1 MKKIKPILI
10 CGGLLLSAGLALSA
24 CHTPEHQ
31 STSASKT
38 STSKTTEK
46 SVESS
51 KGQKKASPIATLPK
65 SEKKTTTPSIP
76 KENESA
82 MQNFAKA
89 TLNRILNGAR
99 EEKKS
104 MEGNTSNALERAVE
118 AKESTLENVEKPVHL
133 TMADIDTK
141 PVVTVSQGKDEP
153 KPVLITQPANPKDE
167 PTTST
172 AIVVDVPVTPTPEPE
187 IDVPKVDIPDKK
199 PDISITVPELGETK
213 PSQPS
218 EPTEPT
224 EPNEPIEH
232 PIVKS
237 TPILKIQSPVI
248 MLNEGEDFVLEN
260 YVELTDVSDAE
271 AKMTTDEFDLEP
283 GEHTITVTATNKFE
297 NTATALLS
305 VVVNAKPQLFLSQD
319 TLEIEKGGT
328 FSPTGYASATDKED
342 GDLTE
347 AITVDN
353 PVDTETPGTYDV
365 VYTVEDSHGASTT
378 ATLVVTVK
386 GEETENP
393 EPNEPTEPI
402 DPNTPD
408 NSDESGET
416 NVEEVENETSESG
429 EGKSETEVVSKVEE
443 GTTETTPEPTE
454 ENVDIHTVVPEA

>member
-24 CHTPEHQ
+24 CHTPEKQ
-31 STSASKT
+31 STSPSKT
-38 STSKTTEK
+38 STSQTTEK
-46 SVESS
+46 ATKPS
-51 KGQKKASPIATLPK
+51 KEKKNNPFATLPK
-65 SEKKTTTPSIP
+65 SEKKATTPSIP

-104 MEGNTSNALERAVE
+104 VEGNTSNALERAVE
-118 AKESTLENVEKPVHL
+118 AKETPLETVEKPVHL

-141 PVVTVSQGKDEP
+141 PVVTVSQGKDES
-153 KPVLITQPANPKDE
+153 KPVLITQPAIPKEE

-172 AIVVDVPVTPTPEPE
+172 PIVVDVPVNPTPEPE
-187 IDVPKVDIPDKK
+187 IDGPKVDIPDTK
-199 PDISITVPELGETK
+199 PDISITVPEPSETK

-232 PIVKS
+232 PVVKS

-260 YVELTDVSDAE
+260 YVELTDVPDAE
-271 AKMTTDEFDLEP
+271 AKMTTDEFNLEP
-283 GEHTITVTATNKFE
+283 GEHTITVTATNKFG

-328 FSPTGYASATDKED
+328 FSPIGYASATDKEE

-347 AITVDN
+347 SITIDN

-365 VYTVEDSHGASTT
+365 VYTVEDSHGASTI

-393 EPNEPTEPI
+393 KPNDPT
-402 DPNTPD
+402 TTD

-416 NVEEVENETSESG
+416 NGEETENETSESG
-429 EGKSETEVVSKVEE
+429 EGEPETEIVSNVEE
-443 GTTETTPEPTE
+443 GTEETTPAPTE
-454 ENVDIHTVVPEA
+454 DGVDIHTVVPEA

>member
-24 CHTPEHQ
+24 CHTPEQQ

-51 KGQKKASPIATLPK
+51 KGQKKASPFATLPK
-65 SEKKTTTPSIP
+65 SAKKTTTPSIP

-104 MEGNTSNALERAVE
+104 AEGNTSNGLEKAVE
-118 AKESTLENVEKPVHL
+118 AKETPLESVEKPVHL

-141 PVVTVSQGKDEP
+141 PVITVKQGKDEP
-153 KPVLITQPANPKDE
+153 KPIVINQPAIPKDE
-167 PTTST
+167 PST
-172 AIVVDVPVTPTPEPE
+172 GPIIIDVPVKPDPEP
-187 IDVPKVDIPDKK
+187 DVPKVDIPDKE
-199 PDISITVPELGETK
+199 PDISVTVPEPGATE

-218 EPTEPT
+218 EPIEPT
-224 EPNEPIEH
+224 EPVEPIEP
-232 PIVKS
+232 PIVKT

-248 MLNEGEDFVLEN
+248 TINEGEAFILEN
-260 YVELTDVSDAE
+260 YVELTDVPDAQ
-271 AKMTTDEFDLEP
+271 AKMTPDEFNLEP
-283 GEHTITVTATNKFE
+283 GEHTITVTATNKFG

-305 VVVNAKPQLFLSQD
+305 VIVNAKPQLFLSQD

-328 FSPTGYASATDKED
+328 FTPTDYASATDKED
-342 GDLTE
+342 GDITE
-347 AITVDN
+347 SITVDN
-353 PVDTETPGTYDV
+353 PVDTQTPGTYEV
-365 VYTVEDSHGASTT
+365 IYTVEDTEGATT
-378 ATLVVTVK
+378 YATLVVTVK
-386 GEETENP
+386 DEP
-393 EPNEPTEPI
+393 SEPNQPTEPTNP
-402 DPNTPD
+402 DTPD
-408 NSDESGET
+408 NPDESGG
-416 NVEEVENETSESG
+416 NN
-429 EGKSETEVVSKVEE
+429 GKDIEDGVSDSEE
-443 GTTETTPEPTE
+443 GTVPDTEGNTDVEKGTTE

>member
-10 CGGLLLSAGLALSA
+10 CGGLLLSAGLALTA
-24 CHTPEHQ
+24 CHTPEQQ
-31 STSASKT
+31 SASASKT
-38 STSKTTEK
+38 STSQATEK
-46 SVESS
+46 ATKPS
-51 KGQKKASPIATLPK
+51 KDKKTNPFATLPK

-89 TLNRILNGAR
+89 TLNRIINGAR

-104 MEGNTSNALERAVE
+104 VERNISNALERAVE
-118 AKESTLENVEKPVHL
+118 AKETPVETVEKPVHL

-153 KPVLITQPANPKDE
+153 KPVLITQPAGPKEE

-172 AIVVDVPVTPTPEPE
+172 PIVVDVPVTPTPEPE
-187 IDVPKVDIPDKK
+187 PDVPKVDIPDTK
-199 PDISITVPELGETK
+199 PDISITVPEPGETK

-232 PIVKS
+232 PVVKS

-248 MLNEGEDFVLEN
+248 MLNEGEDFILEN
-260 YVELTDVSDAE
+260 YVELTDVPDAE
-271 AKMTTDEFDLEP
+271 AKMTTDEFNLEP
-283 GEHTITVTATNKFE
+283 GEHTITVTATNKFG

-328 FSPTGYASATDKED
+328 YSPTGYASATDKED

-365 VYTVEDSHGASTT
+365 VYTVEDSKGATT
-378 ATLVVTVK
+378 HATLVVTVK
-386 GEETENP
+386 DEKETENP
-393 EPNEPTEPI
+393 EPTEPTKP
-402 DPNTPD
+402 DTPD
-408 NSDESGET
+408 NPDESGG
-416 NVEEVENETSESG
+416 NN
-429 EGKSETEVVSKVEE
+429 GKDIEDGVSDSEE
-443 GTTETTPEPTE
+443 GTVPDTEGNTDVEKGTTEG
-454 ENVDIHTVVPEA
+454 NVDIHTVVPEV

>member
-24 CHTPEHQ
+24 CNTLDQQ
-31 STSASKT
+31 SNHETKAT
-38 STSKTTEK
+38 TSKSIQPSKEK
-46 SVESS
+46 TKNSPHSSVPKNE
-51 KGQKKASPIATLPK
+51 QKQTRPI
-65 SEKKTTTPSIP
+65 IP

-89 TLNRILNGAR
+89 TLNRILNGSSENKKESR
-99 EEKKS
+99 E
-104 MEGNTSNALERAVE
+104 NTTNLLNKAVE
-118 AKESTLENVEKPVHL
+118 AKEDTEEVDKPVHL

-141 PVVTVSQGKDEP
+141 PVITVKQGKDEP
-153 KPVLITQPANPKDE
+153 KPIVINQPAIPKDE
-167 PTTST
+167 PST
-172 AIVVDVPVTPTPEPE
+172 GPIIIDIPVKPDPEP
-187 IDVPKVDIPDKK
+187 DVPKVDIPDKE
-199 PDISITVPELGETK
+199 PDISVTVPEPGATE

-218 EPTEPT
+218 EPIEPT
-224 EPNEPIEH
+224 EPVEPIEP
-232 PIVKS
+232 PIVKT

-248 MLNEGEDFVLEN
+248 TINEGEAFILEN
-260 YVELTDVSDAE
+260 YVELTDVPDAE
-271 AKMTTDEFDLEP
+271 AKMTTDEFNLEP
-283 GEHTITVTATNKFE
+283 GEHTITVTATNKFG

-328 FSPTGYASATDKED
+328 FSPIGYASATDKEE

-347 AITVDN
+347 SITIDN

-393 EPNEPTEPI
+393 KPNDPT
-402 DPNTPD
+402 TTD
-408 NSDESGET
+408 NSDESGKTNGEET
-416 NVEEVENETSESG
+416 ENETSESG
-429 EGKSETEVVSKVEE
+429 EGEPETEIVSNVEE
-443 GTTETTPEPTE
+443 GTEETTPAPTE
-454 ENVDIHTVVPEA
+454 DGVDIHTVVPET

>member
-24 CHTPEHQ
+24 CHTPEQQ
-31 STSASKT
+31 STSSSKT

-51 KGQKKASPIATLPK
+51 KGQKKASPFATLPK

-89 TLNRILNGAR
+89 TLNRILNGFR
-99 EEKKS
+99 DEK
-104 MEGNTSNALERAVE
+104 NTSEGYSSTPLDKAVE
-118 AKESTLENVEKPVHL
+118 AKETPLEAVEKPVYL

-141 PVVTVSQGKDEP
+141 PVITVQQGKDEP
-153 KPVLITQPANPKDE
+153 KPIVINQPTVSKEE
-167 PTTST
+167 PVTDP
-172 AIVVDVPVTPTPEPE
+172 IIIDVPVKPDPEP
-187 IDVPKVDIPDKK
+187 DVPKVDIPDKE
-199 PDISITVPELGETK
+199 PDISVTVPEPDE
-213 PSQPS
+213 PS
-218 EPTEPT
+218 EPNQPT
-224 EPNEPIEH
+224 EPAEPIEP
-232 PIVKS
+232 PIVKT

-260 YVELTDVSDAE
+260 YVELTDVPDAE
-271 AKMTTDEFDLEP
+271 AKMTTDEFNLEP
-283 GEHTITVTATNKFE
+283 GEHTITVTATNKFG

-365 VYTVEDSHGASTT
+365 VCTVEDSHGASTT

-393 EPNEPTEPI
+393 DPNEPTVPT
-402 DPNTPD
+402 DPTT
-408 NSDESGET
+408 SDESGET
-416 NVEEVENETSESG
+416 NGEETENETIEL
-429 EGKSETEVVSKVEE
+429 EDGKSDATVVSKVEE

-454 ENVDIHTVVPEA
+454 GNVDIHTVVPEV